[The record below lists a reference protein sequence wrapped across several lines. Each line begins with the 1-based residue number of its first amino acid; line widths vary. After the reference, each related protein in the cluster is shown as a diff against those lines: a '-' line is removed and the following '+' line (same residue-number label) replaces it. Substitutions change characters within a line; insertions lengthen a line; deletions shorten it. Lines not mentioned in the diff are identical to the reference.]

1 MKVSGFTFIRNA
13 IKFDFP
19 IVEAITS
26 ILPLCDEMIVAVGK
40 SEDDTLALINAIDP
54 DKIKIIETEWDD
66 SLRDGGSVLAEETNK
81 SFMEINA
88 DSDWAFYIQGD
99 EVVHE
104 KYHESIKEG
113 MLQWKDIEQVD
124 GLLFNYLHFYGSY
137 EYVGNDQ
144 KWYPHE
150 IRIIKNNPEIYSYR
164 DAQGFRKGD
173 NQKLNVKL
181 IDAYMYHYG
190 YVKDPIIMM
199 EKARRQSNLFRDDT
213 ATDELLGNANN
224 YDFASIIDTLSLFEK
239 THPKVMNER
248 IARQSWNFEYDL
260 SSNKLSIKNRVKKI
274 LEKLG
279 ISSTYRNY
287 KIV

>member
-13 IKFDFP
+13 LKFDFP

-40 SEDDTLALINAIDP
+40 SEDDTLHLINAIDP
-54 DKIKIIETEWDD
+54 DKIKVIETVWDD
-66 SLRDGGSVLAEETNK
+66 SLREGGRVLAEETNK
-81 SFMEINA
+81 SFREISTEA
-88 DSDWAFYIQGD
+88 DWAFYIQGD

-104 KYHESIKEG
+104 KYHDSIRAA
-113 MLQWKDIEQVD
+113 MLRWKDLEQVD

-137 EYVGNDQ
+137 EYVGCAQ

-150 IRIIKNNPEIYSYR
+150 IRIVKNKPEIYSYR

-181 IDAYMYHYG
+181 IDAYIYHYG
-190 YVKDPIIMM
+190 YVKDPIILM
-199 EKARRQSNLFRDDT
+199 EKARIQSNLFRDDA
-213 ATDELLGNANN
+213 ATNELLGNANN
-224 YDFASIIDTLSLFEK
+224 YDFASNIDILSLFDK
-239 THPKVMNER
+239 AHPKVMQER
-248 IARQSWNFEYDL
+248 IARQTWNFEYDL

-279 ISSTYRNY
+279 ISSTYKNY